1 MATQN
6 ENDRGKMRLL
16 IPGRSESIDRLIKET
31 EDRLANTMAFLARIE
46 EKEEKTRDYIAAMM
60 NDLESQLAR
69 LRSKDSIKED

>member
-1 MATQN
+1 MVTQN

-16 IPGRSESIDRLIKET
+16 IPGRSESIDHLIKET